1 MLSLGNRVSQKS
13 LPGLLLC
20 VSLGEF
26 LCVCLHE
33 AVTHAEQM
41 LTPYY
46 KINFLLK
53 SKVPASGILLQP
65 CAMNEDTTL
74 EVFIYKVYSGAQN
87 SVRPGGKT
95 PQIAVNIQ
103 FSHI

>member
-1 MLSLGNRVSQKS
+1 MKGINAFLRNRVSQKS
-13 LPGLLLC
+13 FRGFLLC

-26 LCVCLHE
+26 LCICPHE
-33 AVTHAEQM
+33 AVTHAEQT

-53 SKVPASGILLQP
+53 SKVPAPGILLQP

-74 EVFIYKVYSGAQN
+74 EVFIMCILALKTLSGLEI
-87 SVRPGGKT
+87 K
-95 PQIAVNIQ
+95 
-103 FSHI
+103 HHK